1 MAAVNLSRRP
11 YRLPLV
17 GPMRLG
23 ALAIRERQ
31 GWLLRR
37 GEQLADVAPLP
48 HFSKESREEV
58 EAAFGL
64 AETPASLE
72 WARYALDLEGPARVR
87 SSGLLLGNGEPAAG
101 FSCVKI
107 KVGRQPIEQECERIA
122 RLAERGVKLRLDGN
136 RSLTLEQAGRLAE
149 AAGDALEFLEEPV
162 PGALVEE
169 SLRRWPVALDE
180 TLVALRDVPGGAAAY
195 VLKPTL
201 LGSRRTL
208 ELVELA
214 QTNEVSVVIS
224 SAFESAVGRAD
235 LVRFAARV
243 APEAVHGLGTG
254 PAFAE
259 DFEGWIREDGE
270 WLHAQQGTPPSS
282 EEVPWVDC

>member
-1 MAAVNLSRRP
+1 M
-11 YRLPLV
+11 
-17 GPMRLG
+17 
-23 ALAIRERQ
+23 
-31 GWLLRR
+31 
-37 GEQLADVAPLP
+37 
-48 HFSKESREEV
+48 
-58 EAAFGL
+58 
-64 AETPASLE
+64 
-72 WARYALDLEGPARVR
+72 
-87 SSGLLLGNGEPAAG
+87 
-101 FSCVKI
+101 
-107 KVGRQPIEQECERIA
+107 
-122 RLAERGVKLRLDGN
+122 
-136 RSLTLEQAGRLAE
+136 
-149 AAGDALEFLEEPV
+149 
-162 PGALVEE
+162 
-169 SLRRWPVALDE
+169 ALDE